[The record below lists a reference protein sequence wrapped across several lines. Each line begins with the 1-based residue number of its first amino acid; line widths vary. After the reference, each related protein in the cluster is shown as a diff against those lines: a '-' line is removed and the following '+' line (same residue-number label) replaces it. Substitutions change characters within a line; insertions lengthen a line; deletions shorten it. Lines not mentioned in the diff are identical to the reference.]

1 MLQEHHEN
9 LYNKNHLA
17 TKNITYYYQIYKKNE
32 HTRNGKIFLSSVDRS
47 PKPNAGISVSESY
60 FSKVRPIIV
69 IT

>member
-1 MLQEHHEN
+1 MK
-9 LYNKNHLA
+9 Y
-17 TKNITYYYQIYKKNE
+17 IYIHKKNE
-32 HTRNGKIFLSSVDRS
+32 HTRSGKIFLSSVDRS